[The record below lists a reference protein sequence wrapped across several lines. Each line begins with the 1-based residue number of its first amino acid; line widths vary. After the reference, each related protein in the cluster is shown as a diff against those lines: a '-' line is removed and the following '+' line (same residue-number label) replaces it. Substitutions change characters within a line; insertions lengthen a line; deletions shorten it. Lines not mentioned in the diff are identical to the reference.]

1 MADTGNT
8 QWMSYDELA
17 SIRGI
22 TRDAAKRLSFR
33 RKWGR
38 TRGNDNTSRIAVPI
52 AELKAL
58 TRHPGDDTV
67 MTPAFTPV
75 SSPLPADVALADALR
90 SQVADLV
97 MRLDRAERRLEDVEA
112 AASAERSTAQTERM
126 AAQAERDRLLT
137 MLEAAQ
143 QREPTPLSQ
152 DHAAKV
158 PVFPAELP
166 HEPTKRVAP
175 DAIPGPGLRRLLMRL
190 LRQ

>member
-1 MADTGNT
+1 MADTGDT

-38 TRGNDNTSRIAVPI
+38 TRGNDNTSRIAVPT
-52 AELKAL
+52 AELKAP
-58 TRHPGDDTV
+58 TRRPGDDAVT
-67 MTPAFTPV
+67 TPASVPV
-75 SSPLPADVALADALR
+75 SSSLPTDVVLADALR

-97 MRLDRAERRLEDVEA
+97 TRLNRAERRLEDAEA
-112 AASAERSTAQTERM
+112 AALAERSAAQMERTT
-126 AAQAERDRLLT
+126 AQAERDRLLT
-137 MLEAAQ
+137 LLETAQ

-166 HEPTKRVAP
+166 HEPNRRVTSEAV
-175 DAIPGPGLRRLLMRL
+175 PGPGLRRLLMRL
-190 LRQ
+190 LRK